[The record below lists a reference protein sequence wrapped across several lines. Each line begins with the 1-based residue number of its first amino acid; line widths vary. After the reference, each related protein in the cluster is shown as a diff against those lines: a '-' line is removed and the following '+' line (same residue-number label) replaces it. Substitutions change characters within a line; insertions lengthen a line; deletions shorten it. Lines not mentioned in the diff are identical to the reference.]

1 MADSNHQHD
10 LAAFRS
16 ALMGELA
23 EFRGAVMAELGRLS
37 HKVDECRLAAERV
50 ANEQFQREHEQDRY
64 RRRTKAL
71 EAEVERVSQ
80 LVEGPNW
87 VRDPRDITG
96 VHAVLDWQ
104 KKEEE
109 RRRDSGIWW
118 KRQRWLWTMAVVGAV
133 LTAGV
138 VGCAGYVVTHVEV
151 RK

>member
-1 MADSNHQHD
+1 VTDDQFS
-10 LAAFRS
+10 AFRS
-16 ALMGELA
+16 ALMGELS
-23 EFRGAVMAELGRLS
+23 EFRGAVMAELSKLS
-37 HKVDECRLAAERV
+37 HKVDECRHAAERV

-71 EAEVERVSQ
+71 EAEVERVST
-80 LVEGPNW
+80 LVDGPNW

-118 KRQRWLWTMAVVGAV
+118 KRQRWMWAIGAV
-133 LTAGV
+133 IALTTASV
-138 VGCAGYVVTHVEV
+138 IGCAGYVATRIEI
-151 RK
+151 KGGK